1 MSKNYS
7 APELSWLDR
16 ARQDMAPH
24 LRRVLLYGVLCNV
37 LALAPSVYML
47 QVYDRVINSGNLN
60 TLAMLTV
67 LIVGLYAWMECLE
80 AVRHGWA
87 GRAAAQAQ
95 ALLAPRVFDAA
106 FQSRLAPLSGA
117 SQSAFADLASLRGFL
132 VSPALLALLDAP
144 FAVVVMLILF
154 VLHPWL
160 GLASVVVALVLAVQ
174 GWVTDRGTRLPL
186 QEAGRL
192 AQMAQHFA
200 GQLLGQ
206 MPSIQAMGMRTA
218 LYAQWDQRNQAF
230 LRAQMQASDSA
241 GQGSAVS
248 RLLQVVQGSFLLGLG
263 SWLTL
268 TGGLPPGGG
277 AMLLGSVLGGRALA
291 PLTQLLMQWRTLL
304 QARAAY
310 TRLDAL
316 LGPARA
322 TQPALELPPPRG
334 VLQVQGVGFRAAPS
348 GAELLR
354 GVQFQLVPGQV
365 LAVLGPSG
373 AGKSTLARVLVGL
386 VPASE
391 GTIRLDG
398 VDIFQW
404 DKAALGPHLG
414 YLPQGVD
421 LLDGSFVQNIARFR
435 EPDMPQVRAA
445 ASAVGLLEFIEGLP
459 QGFDTP
465 LGVDG
470 QFLSGG
476 VRQRVGLARALYG
489 QPRLLV
495 LDEPNAHLDE
505 AGDALLQAALSNAK
519 TGGASLILVTHRP
532 QILAI
537 ADQIMVLREG
547 RMQACGPRDEVLRA
561 IHQAMAQA
569 HTAAGGA

>member
-16 ARQDMAPH
+16 ARQDMAAH

-87 GRAAAQAQ
+87 CRAAAQAQ
-95 ALLAPRVFDAA
+95 SLLAPRVFDAA

-117 SQSAFADLASLRGFL
+117 SQSAFADLASLRSFL

-206 MPSIQAMGMRTA
+206 MPSIQAMGMRAA
-218 LYAQWDQRNQAF
+218 LYAQWGERNQAF
-230 LRAQMQASDSA
+230 LQAQMQASDSA

-248 RLLQVVQGSFLLGLG
+248 RLLQVLQGSFLLGLG

-291 PLTQLLMQWRTLL
+291 PLTQLLMQWRSVL

-322 TQPALELPPPRG
+322 TPPALELPPPRG
-334 VLQVQGVGFRAAPS
+334 ALQVQGLGFRTAPG

-354 GVQFQLVPGQV
+354 GVQFQLAPGQV

-373 AGKSTLARVLVGL
+373 AGKSTLARILVGL
-386 VPASE
+386 VAATE
-391 GTIRLDG
+391 GTVRLDG

-414 YLPQGVD
+414 YLPQGVE
-421 LLDGSFVQNIARFR
+421 LLDGSFAQNIARYR
-435 EPDMPQVRAA
+435 TPDVQQLRAA
-445 ASAVGLLEFIEGLP
+445 ASAAGLLEFIEGLP

-505 AGDALLQAALSNAK
+505 AGDTLLQAALLQAK
-519 TGGASLILVTHRP
+519 AGGASLVLVTHRP

-537 ADQIMVLREG
+537 VDQIMVLREG

-569 HTAAGGA
+569 NSAAGAP

>member
-1 MSKNYS
+1 
-7 APELSWLDR
+7 
-16 ARQDMAPH
+16 
-24 LRRVLLYGVLCNV
+24 
-37 LALAPSVYML
+37 
-47 QVYDRVINSGNLN
+47 
-60 TLAMLTV
+60 
-67 LIVGLYAWMECLE
+67 
-80 AVRHGWA
+80 
-87 GRAAAQAQ
+87 
-95 ALLAPRVFDAA
+95 
-106 FQSRLAPLSGA
+106 
-117 SQSAFADLASLRGFL
+117 
-132 VSPALLALLDAP
+132 
-144 FAVVVMLILF
+144 
-154 VLHPWL
+154 
-160 GLASVVVALVLAVQ
+160 
-174 GWVTDRGTRLPL
+174 
-186 QEAGRL
+186 
-192 AQMAQHFA
+192 
-200 GQLLGQ
+200 
-206 MPSIQAMGMRTA
+206 
-218 LYAQWDQRNQAF
+218 
-230 LRAQMQASDSA
+230 
-241 GQGSAVS
+241 
-248 RLLQVVQGSFLLGLG
+248 
-263 SWLTL
+263 
-268 TGGLPPGGG
+268 
-277 AMLLGSVLGGRALA
+277 MLLGSVLGGRALA
-291 PLTQLLMQWRTLL
+291 PLTQLLMQWRSLL

-322 TQPALELPPPRG
+322 TPPALELPPPRG
-334 VLQVQGVGFRAAPS
+334 VLHVQGAGFRAAS
-348 GAELLR
+348 TGAELLR

-386 VPASE
+386 VGATE
-391 GTIRLDG
+391 GTVRLDG

-421 LLDGSFVQNIARFR
+421 LLDGTFAQNIARFR
-435 EPDMPQVRAA
+435 ESDMQQLRTA

-495 LDEPNAHLDE
+495 LDEPNAHMDE
-505 AGDALLQAALSNAK
+505 AGDALLQDALTQAK
-519 TGGASLILVTHRP
+519 AGGASLVLVTHRP

-569 HTAAGGA
+569 HSAAGGA

>member
-1 MSKNYS
+1 
-7 APELSWLDR
+7 
-16 ARQDMAPH
+16 MAPQ
-24 LRRVLLYGVLCNV
+24 LRQVLLYGFLCNV

-47 QVYDRVINSGNLN
+47 QVYDRVLNSRNLN

-67 LIVGLYAWMECLE
+67 LIVGLYAWMVCLE
-80 AVRHGWA
+80 AVRHSWA
-87 GRAAAQAQ
+87 RKAAAQAQ
-95 ALLAPRVFDAA
+95 AWLAPRVFDAA
-106 FQSRLAPLSGA
+106 FESRLTPGSAAQQG
-117 SQSAFADLASLRGFL
+117 AFADLASLRSFM
-132 VSPALLALLDAP
+132 VSPALLALIDAP
-144 FAVVVMLILF
+144 FALVVMLILF

-160 GLASVVVALVLAVQ
+160 GLASVLVAMVLAVQ

-192 AQMAQHFA
+192 AQVAQHFA

-206 MPSIQAMGMRTA
+206 MPAIQAMGMRAA
-218 LYAQWDQRNQAF
+218 LCTQWGQRNQAF
-230 LRAQMQASDSA
+230 LLAQMQASDSA

-248 RLLQVVQGSFLLGLG
+248 RLLQVLQGSFLLGLG

-277 AMLLGSVLGGRALA
+277 AMLLGSVLGGRVLA
-291 PLTQLLMQWRTLL
+291 PLTQLLMQWRSVL

-322 TQPALELPPPRG
+322 TPPALELPPPRG
-334 VLQVQGVGFRAAPS
+334 VVQVQGLGFRAAPA

-354 GVQFQLVPGQV
+354 GVQFQLMPGQL

-373 AGKSTLARVLVGL
+373 AGKSTLARILVGL
-386 VPASE
+386 VPATE
-391 GTIRLDG
+391 GTVRLDG

-414 YLPQGVD
+414 YLPQGVE
-421 LLDGSFVQNIARFR
+421 LLDGSFAQNIARYR
-435 EPDMPQVRAA
+435 SPDMPQLRAA
-445 ASAVGLLEFIEGLP
+445 ASAAGLLEFIEGLP
-459 QGFDTP
+459 LGFDTP

-505 AGDALLQAALSNAK
+505 AGDAVLQAALVQAK
-519 TGGASLILVTHRP
+519 AGGASLVLVTHRP

-569 HTAAGGA
+569 NGVGGSP

>member
-1 MSKNYS
+1 MG
-7 APELSWLDR
+7 
-16 ARQDMAPH
+16 PH
-24 LRRVLLYGVLCNV
+24 LRQVLVYGCLCNL
-37 LALAPSVYML
+37 LALAPSFYML
-47 QVYDRVINSGNLN
+47 QVYDRVINSRNLY
-60 TLAMLTV
+60 TLAMLTI
-67 LIVGLYAWMECLE
+67 LIVGLYAWMEGLE
-80 AVRHGWA
+80 AVRHSWA
-87 GRAAAQAQ
+87 RRAAAQAQ
-95 ALLAPRVFDAA
+95 ARIAPQVFEAA
-106 FQSRLAPLSGA
+106 FRSRLAPGA
-117 SQSAFADLASLRGFL
+117 AGGQAAFADLATLRSF
-132 VSPALLALLDAP
+132 VISPALLAVLDAP
-144 FAVVVMLILF
+144 FALVVMLILF
-154 VLHPWL
+154 VLHPLL
-160 GLASVVVALVLAVQ
+160 GLASVLVAMVLALQ
-174 GWVTDRGTRLPL
+174 GWVTDRGTRVPL

-192 AQMAQHFA
+192 AQKAQYFA
-200 GQLLGQ
+200 GQLLAQ
-206 MPSIQAMGMRTA
+206 MPSIQAMGMRAA
-218 LYAQWDQRNQAF
+218 LYAQWSRRNQAF
-230 LRAQMQASDSA
+230 LDAQMQASDSA

-248 RLLQVVQGSFLLGLG
+248 RLLQVLQGSFLLGLG

-291 PLTQLLMQWRTLL
+291 PLTQVLMQWRSLL
-304 QARAAY
+304 QARDAY
-310 TRLDAL
+310 ARLDAL

-322 TQPALELPPPRG
+322 IPPALELPPPRG
-334 VLQVQGVGFRAAPS
+334 VLQVQGLGYRTAAT
-348 GAELLR
+348 GLELLR
-354 GVQFQLVPGQV
+354 GVQCQVAPGQV

-373 AGKSTLARVLVGL
+373 SGKSTLVQVLAGL
-386 VPASE
+386 LPATE
-391 GTIRLDG
+391 GTVRLDG

-404 DKAALGPHLG
+404 DKAELGPHLG

-421 LLDGSFVQNIARFR
+421 LLDGSFAQNMARFR
-435 EPDMPQVRAA
+435 APDMQQLRAA

-465 LGVDG
+465 LGLDG

-505 AGDALLQAALSNAK
+505 AGDALLLAALAQAK
-519 TGGASLILVTHRP
+519 AGGATLVLVTHRP

-537 ADQIMVLREG
+537 ADQIMVLRDG

>member
-1 MSKNYS
+1 M
-7 APELSWLDR
+7 AAQL
-16 ARQDMAPH
+16 RQ
-24 LRRVLLYGVLCNV
+24 VLLYGFLCNV

-47 QVYDRVINSGNLN
+47 QVYDRVLNSRNLN

-80 AVRHGWA
+80 AVRHSLA
-87 GRAAAQAQ
+87 RRAAAHAQ
-95 ALLAPRVFDAA
+95 AMLAPRVFDAA
-106 FQSRLAPLSGA
+106 FESRLTPGSAAQQG
-117 SQSAFADLASLRGFL
+117 AFADLASLRSFM
-132 VSPALLALLDAP
+132 VSPALLALIDAP
-144 FAVVVMLILF
+144 FALVVMLILF

-160 GLASVVVALVLAVQ
+160 GLASVLVAVVLAVQ

-192 AQMAQHFA
+192 AQVAQHFA

-206 MPSIQAMGMRTA
+206 MPAIQAMGMRAAVCT
-218 LYAQWDQRNQAF
+218 LWGERNQAF
-230 LRAQMQASDSA
+230 LLAQMQASDSA

-248 RLLQVVQGSFLLGLG
+248 RLLQVLQGSFLLGLG

-291 PLTQLLMQWRTLL
+291 PLTQLLMQWRSVL

-310 TRLDAL
+310 TRLDTL

-322 TQPALELPPPRG
+322 TPPALELPPPRG
-334 VLQVQGVGFRAAPS
+334 VVQVQGLGFRAAPA

-354 GVQFQLVPGQV
+354 GVQFQLMPGQL

-373 AGKSTLARVLVGL
+373 AGKSTLARILVGL
-386 VPASE
+386 VPATE
-391 GTIRLDG
+391 GTVRLDG

-414 YLPQGVD
+414 YLPQGVE
-421 LLDGSFVQNIARFR
+421 LLDGSFAQNIARYR
-435 EPDMPQVRAA
+435 SPDMPQLRAA
-445 ASAVGLLEFIEGLP
+445 ASAAGLLEFIEGLP
-459 QGFDTP
+459 LGFDTP

-505 AGDALLQAALSNAK
+505 AGDAVLQAALVQAK
-519 TGGASLILVTHRP
+519 AGGASLVLVTHRP

-569 HTAAGGA
+569 NGAGGSP

>member
-1 MSKNYS
+1 
-7 APELSWLDR
+7 
-16 ARQDMAPH
+16 MAPH
-24 LRRVLLYGVLCNV
+24 LRQVLLYGVLCNV

-47 QVYDRVINSGNLN
+47 QVYDRVINSRNLN

-80 AVRHGWA
+80 AVRHSWA
-87 GRAAAQAQ
+87 RKAAAQAQ
-95 ALLAPRVFDAA
+95 AWLAPRVFDAA
-106 FQSRLAPLSGA
+106 FESRLTPGSGA
-117 SQSAFADLASLRGFL
+117 QQGAFADLASLRSFV

-144 FAVVVMLILF
+144 FALVVMLILF

-160 GLASVVVALVLAVQ
+160 GLASVLVAMVLAVQ

-192 AQMAQHFA
+192 AQVAQHFA

-206 MPSIQAMGMRTA
+206 MPAIQAMGMRAA
-218 LYAQWDQRNQAF
+218 LYTQWGQRNQAF
-230 LRAQMQASDSA
+230 LLAQMQASDSA

-248 RLLQVVQGSFLLGLG
+248 RLLQVLQGSFLLGLG

-291 PLTQLLMQWRTLL
+291 PLTQLLMQWRSVL
-304 QARAAY
+304 QAQTAY

-322 TQPALELPPPRG
+322 TPPALELPPPRG
-334 VLQVQGVGFRAAPS
+334 VVQVQGLGFRTAPA

-354 GVQFQLVPGQV
+354 GVQFQLTPGQV

-373 AGKSTLARVLVGL
+373 AGKSTLARILVGL
-386 VPASE
+386 VPATE
-391 GTIRLDG
+391 GTVRLDG

-414 YLPQGVD
+414 YLPQGVE
-421 LLDGSFVQNIARFR
+421 LLDGSFAQNIARYR
-435 EPDMPQVRAA
+435 TPDMPQLRTA
-445 ASAVGLLEFIEGLP
+445 ASAAGLLEFIEALP

-505 AGDALLQAALSNAK
+505 AGDTLLQAALVQAK
-519 TGGASLILVTHRP
+519 AGGASLVLVTHRP

-569 HTAAGGA
+569 NSAAGAP

>member
-1 MSKNYS
+1 MTNTHST
-7 APELSWLDR
+7 AEPSWLDR

-24 LRRVLLYGVLCNV
+24 LRQVLLYGVLCNV

-47 QVYDRVINSGNLN
+47 QVYDRVINSRNLN

-80 AVRHGWA
+80 AVRHGLA
-87 GRAAAQAQ
+87 RRAAAQAQ

-106 FQSRLAPLSGA
+106 LQSRLAPSSAAQQG
-117 SQSAFADLASLRGFL
+117 AFADLASLRSFV

-154 VLHPWL
+154 ALHPWL
-160 GLASVVVALVLAVQ
+160 GLASVLVAVVLAVQ

-192 AQMAQHFA
+192 AQVAQHFA

-206 MPSIQAMGMRTA
+206 MPSIQAMGMRAA
-218 LYAQWDQRNQAF
+218 LYAQWGQRNQAF
-230 LRAQMQASDSA
+230 LQAQMQASDSA

-248 RLLQVVQGSFLLGLG
+248 RLLQVLQGSFLLGLG

-291 PLTQLLMQWRTLL
+291 PLTQLLMQWRSVL
-304 QARAAY
+304 QARTAY

-322 TQPALELPPPRG
+322 TPPALELPPPRG
-334 VLQVQGVGFRAAPS
+334 ALQVQGLGFRTAPG

-354 GVQFQLVPGQV
+354 GVQFQLAPGQV

-373 AGKSTLARVLVGL
+373 AGKSTLARILVGL
-386 VPASE
+386 VAATE
-391 GTIRLDG
+391 GTVRLDG

-414 YLPQGVD
+414 YLPQGVE
-421 LLDGSFVQNIARFR
+421 LLDGSFAQNIARYR
-435 EPDMPQVRAA
+435 TPDMPQLRAA
-445 ASAVGLLEFIEGLP
+445 ASAAGLLEFIEGLP

-505 AGDALLQAALSNAK
+505 AGDTLLQAALLQAK
-519 TGGASLILVTHRP
+519 AGGASLVLVTHRP

-537 ADQIMVLREG
+537 VDQIMVLREG

-569 HTAAGGA
+569 SSAAGAP

>member
-1 MSKNYS
+1 M
-7 APELSWLDR
+7 AAQL
-16 ARQDMAPH
+16 RQ
-24 LRRVLLYGVLCNV
+24 VLLYGFLCNV

-47 QVYDRVINSGNLN
+47 QVYDRVLNSRNLN

-80 AVRHGWA
+80 AVRHSLA
-87 GRAAAQAQ
+87 RRAAAHAQ
-95 ALLAPRVFDAA
+95 AMLAPRVFDAA
-106 FQSRLAPLSGA
+106 FESRLTPGSAAQQG
-117 SQSAFADLASLRGFL
+117 AFADLASLRSFM
-132 VSPALLALLDAP
+132 VSPALLALIDAP
-144 FAVVVMLILF
+144 FALVVMLILF

-160 GLASVVVALVLAVQ
+160 GLASVLVAVVLAVQ

-192 AQMAQHFA
+192 AQVAQHFA

-206 MPSIQAMGMRTA
+206 MPAIQAMGMRAAVCT
-218 LYAQWDQRNQAF
+218 LWGERNQAF
-230 LRAQMQASDSA
+230 LLAQMQASDSA

-248 RLLQVVQGSFLLGLG
+248 RLLQVLQGSFLLGLG

-291 PLTQLLMQWRTLL
+291 PLTQLLMQWRSVL

-310 TRLDAL
+310 NRLDAL

-322 TQPALELPPPRG
+322 TPPALELPPPRG
-334 VLQVQGVGFRAAPS
+334 VVQVQGLGFRAAPA

-354 GVQFQLVPGQV
+354 GVQFQLMPGQL

-373 AGKSTLARVLVGL
+373 AGKSTLARILVGL
-386 VPASE
+386 VPATE
-391 GTIRLDG
+391 GTVRLDG

-414 YLPQGVD
+414 YLPQGVE
-421 LLDGSFVQNIARFR
+421 LLDGSFAQNIARYR
-435 EPDMPQVRAA
+435 SPDMPQLRAA
-445 ASAVGLLEFIEGLP
+445 ASAAGLLEFIEGLP
-459 QGFDTP
+459 LGFDTP

-505 AGDALLQAALSNAK
+505 AGDAVLQAALVQAK
-519 TGGASLILVTHRP
+519 AGGASLVLVTHRP

-569 HTAAGGA
+569 NGAGGSP

>member
-1 MSKNYS
+1 MTNTHFT
-7 APELSWLDR
+7 AEPSWLDR

-24 LRRVLLYGVLCNV
+24 LRQVLLYGVLCNV

-47 QVYDRVINSGNLN
+47 QVYDRVINSRNLN

-80 AVRHGWA
+80 AVRHGLA
-87 GRAAAQAQ
+87 RRAAAQAQ

-106 FQSRLAPLSGA
+106 LQSRLAPSSAAQQG
-117 SQSAFADLASLRGFL
+117 AFADLASLRSFV

-154 VLHPWL
+154 ALHPWL
-160 GLASVVVALVLAVQ
+160 GLASVLVAVVLAVQ

-192 AQMAQHFA
+192 AQVAQHFA

-206 MPSIQAMGMRTA
+206 MPSIQAMGMRAA
-218 LYAQWDQRNQAF
+218 LYAQWGQRNQAF
-230 LRAQMQASDSA
+230 LQAQMQASDSA

-248 RLLQVVQGSFLLGLG
+248 RLLQVLQGSFLLGLG

-291 PLTQLLMQWRTLL
+291 PLTQLLMQWRSVL

-322 TQPALELPPPRG
+322 TPPALELPPPRG
-334 VLQVQGVGFRAAPS
+334 ALQVQGLGFRTVPG

-354 GVQFQLVPGQV
+354 GVQFQLAPGQV

-373 AGKSTLARVLVGL
+373 AGKSTLARILVGL
-386 VPASE
+386 VPATE
-391 GTIRLDG
+391 GTVRLDG

-414 YLPQGVD
+414 YLPQGVE
-421 LLDGSFVQNIARFR
+421 LLEGSFAQNIARYR
-435 EPDMPQVRAA
+435 TPDMPQLRAA
-445 ASAVGLLEFIEGLP
+445 ASAAGLLEFIEGLP

-505 AGDALLQAALSNAK
+505 AGDTLLQAALLQAK
-519 TGGASLILVTHRP
+519 AGGASLVLVTHRP

-537 ADQIMVLREG
+537 VDQIMVLREG

-569 HTAAGGA
+569 SSAAGAP

>member
-1 MSKNYS
+1 
-7 APELSWLDR
+7 
-16 ARQDMAPH
+16 MAPH
-24 LRRVLLYGVLCNV
+24 LRHVLAYGGLCNV

-80 AVRHGWA
+80 AVRHSWA
-87 GRAAAQAQ
+87 RRAAAQAQ
-95 ALLAPRVFDAA
+95 AQLAPRVFDTA
-106 FQSRLAPLSGA
+106 FQSRLAPLPGA
-117 SQSAFADLASLRGFL
+117 SQGAFADLVTVRGFL

-144 FAVVVMLILF
+144 FALVVMLILF

-160 GLASVVVALVLAVQ
+160 GLASLLVAMVLALQ

-206 MPSIQAMGMRTA
+206 MPSIQAMGMRAA

-248 RLLQVVQGSFLLGLG
+248 RLLQVLQGSFLLGLG
-263 SWLTL
+263 CWLTL

-291 PLTQLLMQWRTLL
+291 PLTQLLMQWRSLL

-322 TQPALELPPPRG
+322 TPPALELPPPRG
-334 VLQVQGVGFRAAPS
+334 VLHVQGAGFRAAS
-348 GAELLR
+348 TGAELLR

-386 VPASE
+386 VGATE
-391 GTIRLDG
+391 GTVRLDG

-421 LLDGSFVQNIARFR
+421 LLDGTFAQNIARFR
-435 EPDMPQVRAA
+435 ESDMQQLRAA

-495 LDEPNAHLDE
+495 LDEPNAHMDE
-505 AGDALLQAALSNAK
+505 AGDALLQDALTQAK
-519 TGGASLILVTHRP
+519 AGGASLVLVTHRP

-569 HTAAGGA
+569 HSAAGGA